1 MVNIKSNLSI
11 SSTTFFPNNGR
22 MSTSVT
28 ETFTGDADFQTIVV
42 PASGIGTVFGPT
54 PPGAT
59 TSTVFLYVQSPNT
72 NAGGFTIRLANGTEA
87 PRVLATLLPEDFLCL
102 PLTISGEGITVTA
115 LNLSG
120 AVSGKLNIFWG
131 VR

>member
-1 MVNIKSNLSI
+1 MVNIKSSLSI
-11 SSTTFFPNNGR
+11 SSTSFFPNNAK
-22 MSTSVT
+22 MNTSLT
-28 ETFTGDADFQTIVV
+28 ETFTGDADFQSIVI
-42 PASGIGTVFGPT
+42 PANGIGTVFGPT

-72 NAGGFTIRLANGTEA
+72 NAGGFTIRLANGVEA

-102 PLTISGEGITVTA
+102 PLTVSGDGITVTA

-120 AVSGKLNIFWG
+120 GVSGKLNIFWG